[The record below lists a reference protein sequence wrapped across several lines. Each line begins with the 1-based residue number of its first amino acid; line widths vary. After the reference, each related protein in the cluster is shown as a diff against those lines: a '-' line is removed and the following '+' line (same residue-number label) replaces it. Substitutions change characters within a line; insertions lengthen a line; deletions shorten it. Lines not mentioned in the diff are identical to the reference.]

1 MLAVVSAS
9 DYLKVPM
16 SNIIEKLF
24 SLQGKVVLVS
34 GAGGAIGRVLS
45 QALANAGATVALH
58 DIDIARTQ
66 PIQDAIEAAGGKAIS
81 ISADLSD
88 VAACRQLVDTVYDT
102 LGHIDVLLTSAGVNR
117 RKPIKDVSAADFDAI
132 IDINLRSVYFLA
144 QAVQPYMAKQGGG
157 KIVNISS
164 LSAKHAFNTISVY
177 AASKAAVS
185 QLTKAMAREWVGDN
199 IQVNAIEPG
208 FIKTEF
214 TRPLWD
220 DEYRSKWFQNFIPQG
235 RLGNPEDLIG
245 AVLFLSSSASAYLT
259 GQAITIDGGVLSGSS
274 WVNPDSLHP

>member
-1 MLAVVSAS
+1 MAARLFC
-9 DYLKVPM
+9 KVIQPHLINHLMPGKRALRLFIRM
-16 SNIIEKLF
+16 SNI
-24 SLQGKVVLVS
+24 
-34 GAGGAIGRVLS
+34 
-45 QALANAGATVALH
+45 
-58 DIDIARTQ
+58 
-66 PIQDAIEAAGGKAIS
+66 
-81 ISADLSD
+81 
-88 VAACRQLVDTVYDT
+88 
-102 LGHIDVLLTSAGVNR
+102 LLTSAGVNR
-117 RKPIKDVSAADFDAI
+117 RKPIKDVSAEDSDAI

-177 AASKAAVS
+177 AASKTAVS
-185 QLTKAMAREWVGDN
+185 QLTKAMAHEWVGDN

-235 RLGNPEDLIG
+235 
-245 AVLFLSSSASAYLT
+245 V
-259 GQAITIDGGVLSGSS
+259 
-274 WVNPDSLHP
+274 

>member
-1 MLAVVSAS
+1 
-9 DYLKVPM
+9 M

-34 GAGGAIGRVLS
+34 GAGGAIGSVLS
-45 QALANAGATVALH
+45 KALANAGATVALH
-58 DIDIARTQ
+58 DIDIARIQ
-66 PIQDAIEAAGGKAIS
+66 PIQDAIEAEGGKALS
-81 ISADLSD
+81 ITADLSD
-88 VAACRQLVDTVYDT
+88 VAACRQLVDTVYDQ
-102 LGHIDVLLTSAGVNR
+102 LGRIDILLTSAGVNR
-117 RKPIKDVSAADFDAI
+117 RKPIKDVSAEDFDAI

-235 RLGNPEDLIG
+235 RLGNPDDLIG
-245 AVLFLSSSASAYLT
+245 AVLFLSSAASAYLT

-274 WVNPDSLHP
+274 WVNPDPLRS

>member
-1 MLAVVSAS
+1 MLAVMSAG
-9 DYLKVPM
+9 DYLKVSM
-16 SNIIEKLF
+16 SNIIKKLF

-34 GAGGAIGRVLS
+34 GAGGAIGSVLS
-45 QALANAGATVALH
+45 KALANAGATVALH
-58 DIDIARTQ
+58 DIDLARIK
-66 PIQDAIEAAGGKAIS
+66 PIQDAIEAEGGKALS
-81 ISADLSD
+81 ITADLSD
-88 VAACRQLVDTVYDT
+88 VATCRQLVDTVYDQ
-102 LGHIDVLLTSAGVNR
+102 LGRIDILLTSAGVNR
-117 RKPIKDVSAADFDAI
+117 RKPIKDVSAEDFDAI

-144 QAVQPYMAKQGGG
+144 QAVQPYMTKQGGG

-235 RLGNPEDLIG
+235 RLGNPDDLIG
-245 AVLFLSSSASAYLT
+245 AVLFLSSAASAYLT

-274 WVNPDSLHP
+274 WVNPDPLRS

>member
-1 MLAVVSAS
+1 MLAVMSAG
-9 DYLKVPM
+9 DYLKVSM

-34 GAGGAIGRVLS
+34 GAGGAIGSVLS
-45 QALANAGATVALH
+45 KALANAGATVALH
-58 DIDIARTQ
+58 DIDLARIK
-66 PIQDAIEAAGGKAIS
+66 PIQDAIEAEGGKALS
-81 ISADLSD
+81 ITADLSD
-88 VAACRQLVDTVYDT
+88 VAACRQLVDTVYDQ
-102 LGHIDVLLTSAGVNR
+102 LGRIDILLTSAGVNR
-117 RKPIKDVSAADFDAI
+117 RKPIKDVSAEDFDAI

-144 QAVQPYMAKQGGG
+144 QAVQPYMTKQGGG

-235 RLGNPEDLIG
+235 RLGNPDDLIG
-245 AVLFLSSSASAYLT
+245 AVLFLSSAASAYLT

-274 WVNPDSLHP
+274 WVNPDPLRS